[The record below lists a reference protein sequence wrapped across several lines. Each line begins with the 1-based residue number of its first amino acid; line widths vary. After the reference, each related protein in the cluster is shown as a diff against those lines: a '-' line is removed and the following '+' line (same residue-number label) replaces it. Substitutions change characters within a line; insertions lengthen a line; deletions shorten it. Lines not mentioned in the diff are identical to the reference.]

1 MLRLCL
7 TLAALAAPDFSADQ
21 RQASVDYMPARQK
34 VPSCC
39 ALGDLQAAQ
48 KLFLDAVAEEKRT
61 AAHYLMMGDAF
72 IALDPEFARAQHA
85 KAFELDPRET
95 SVALA
100 WAIELHR
107 AGNCDEA
114 EPIYTRVAPARAEGY
129 PSVLRIDCLVR
140 TGRLEEAA
148 EAWRALRGLQSLPK
162 LFRILPERI
171 AAGDTREHRRM
182 LLRKAIAGGASEGLE
197 ELVFLDLMRTGGPRR
212 FEVDRQELDADRRLV
227 GEHLDRASRRAL
239 ELWSV
244 CDFWVALWERG
255 FPPASAGD
263 FAMKFSERMRELGWL
278 EPGGD
283 VPAQPLV
290 VRWATTALL
299 EGGLRK
305 PPELLADWERQLSA
319 RLEEG
324 DAGAGQA
331 LLELQRAAES
341 PQAAETEQLLWD
353 KAHDPEA
360 ALALLGRRAEK
371 LESSDAL
378 LRGALERYPHDLR
391 LCTLASECARRE
403 GKGEREA
410 LVRQISA
417 GFQTTAAFENVQAA
431 FDRLEAL
438 LSAGQKR

>member
-1 MLRLCL
+1 MPLLCL
-7 TLAALAAPDFSADQ
+7 TLAALAAPDFAADQ
-21 RQASVDYMPARQK
+21 RQASVDYMGSRQK
-34 VPSCC
+34 AVACY

-61 AAHYLMMGDAF
+61 AAHYLALGDTF
-72 IALDPEFARAQHA
+72 IALDPEFARAQHS
-85 KAFELDPRET
+85 KAFELDPREI
-95 SVALA
+95 SIALA

-107 AGNCDEA
+107 AGHCDEA
-114 EPIYTRVAPARAEGY
+114 EPIYARVAPARGDGY
-129 PSVLRIDCLVR
+129 PATLRIDCLVR
-140 TGRLEEAA
+140 TGRLEEAV

-162 LFRILPERI
+162 LFRVLPERI

-182 LLRKAIAGGASEGLE
+182 LLRQALAGGGSEGIE
-197 ELVFLDLMRTGGPRR
+197 ELVFLDLMHVGGPRR
-212 FEVDRQELDADRRLV
+212 FEVDRLELDADRRLV
-227 GEHLDRASRRAL
+227 GEHLDRASRRAR

-244 CDFWVALWERG
+244 CDFWAALWERG
-255 FPPASAGD
+255 FPPASTGD
-263 FAMKFSERMRELGWL
+263 FALRFSERMRELGWL
-278 EPGGD
+278 ESGGD
-283 VPAQPLV
+283 LPAQPLV

-305 PPELLADWERQLSA
+305 PAELLADWERQLSA

-324 DAGAGQA
+324 DAGAGHA
-331 LLELQRAAES
+331 LLELQRASES

-360 ALALLGRRAEK
+360 ALAMLGRRAEK
-371 LESSDAL
+371 LESGDAL
-378 LRGALERYPHDLR
+378 LRAALERYPHDLR

-417 GFQTTAAFENVQAA
+417 GFQTPGEFENVQAA

-438 LSAGQKR
+438 LGAGQKR